1 MLLIE
6 TQLSVNNYQLF
17 LFFCLLFG
25 LFPNVQLPL
34 LPLPLPLSPALLSTT
49 CPASFDV
56 FQFVADLFV
65 H

>member
-34 LPLPLPLSPALLSTT
+34 LPLSLSPALLSTT

>member
-34 LPLPLPLSPALLSTT
+34 LSLSLSTALLSTT